1 MIRIKNFTLI
11 RWIALA
17 LIISAV
23 LLVIFQLAI
32 YSRMRSTFA
41 TGTTIGGV
49 DVSGLTQD
57 EAATRLTQAFSIPIE
72 MHYGEDFI
80 QAKPATLGFSLDLAA
95 MMAAADQ
102 ARVASPFWS
111 GYIDYLFNRLP
122 GALEIPLRSKIDLNV
137 LRSYLTHEIA
147 ARYDQDAEAFI
158 PIPGTVNF
166 QPGTPGRTLDI
177 ERSVE
182 LISTALKLPAP
193 RVVNLATVQSG
204 SARPSLATLKVLLQ
218 QIIDSNSFTG
228 QVEIYLIDLQTGNE
242 MQVAYQSGE
251 QLIPEIAFSADSTIK
266 IPVMVESYR
275 RLSEPISSEFA
286 TLIEDMIVLSDNT
299 APDKLMSTLMSVTL
313 GPLEVTKS
321 MKALGLR
328 NTFLAGML
336 YTGAP
341 LLQSFTTPANSRTDV
356 FTDPDPYNQ
365 TTPVDIG
372 LLINDIYECA
382 QTGGGSFAA
391 VFPGE
396 ITQNECKSM
405 ITYLTRNH
413 IGVLIEAGV
422 PEGTKVAHKHG
433 WAVDPVDGLMH
444 AVGDAALV
452 YTPGG
457 NYILTIFIHN
467 DAQIVWDAANKM
479 FADLSSAVYN
489 YFNLG
494 IN

>member
-23 LLVIFQLAI
+23 LLIIFQLAV

-57 EAATRLTQAFSIPIE
+57 EAATRLTQVFSIPIE

-147 ARYDQDAEAFI
+147 VRYDRDAEAFI

-182 LISTALKLPAP
+182 LISTALKSPSP
-193 RVVNLATVQSG
+193 RVVNLVTLQSG
-204 SARPSLATLKVLLQ
+204 SARPSLATLKVL
-218 QIIDSNSFTG
+218 
-228 QVEIYLIDLQTGNE
+228 
-242 MQVAYQSGE
+242 
-251 QLIPEIAFSADSTIK
+251 ST
-266 IPVMVESYR
+266 
-275 RLSEPISSEFA
+275 
-286 TLIEDMIVLSDNT
+286 
-299 APDKLMSTLMSVTL
+299 
-313 GPLEVTKS
+313 
-321 MKALGLR
+321 
-328 NTFLAGML
+328 
-336 YTGAP
+336 
-341 LLQSFTTPANSRTDV
+341 ANR
-356 FTDPDPYNQ
+356 
-365 TTPVDIG
+365 
-372 LLINDIYECA
+372 
-382 QTGGGSFAA
+382 
-391 VFPGE
+391 
-396 ITQNECKSM
+396 
-405 ITYLTRNH
+405 
-413 IGVLIEAGV
+413 
-422 PEGTKVAHKHG
+422 
-433 WAVDPVDGLMH
+433 
-444 AVGDAALV
+444 
-452 YTPGG
+452 
-457 NYILTIFIHN
+457 
-467 DAQIVWDAANKM
+467 
-479 FADLSSAVYN
+479 
-489 YFNLG
+489 
-494 IN
+494 

>member
-1 MIRIKNFTLI
+1 MMRIKNFTLI

-23 LLVIFQLAI
+23 LLVIFQLAV
-32 YSRMRSTFA
+32 YSRLRSTFA

-57 EAATRLTQAFSIPIE
+57 EAATRLTQAFSIPVE
-72 MHYGEDFI
+72 MHYGEDAI

-111 GYIDYLFNRLP
+111 GYVDYLFNRLP
-122 GALEIPLRSKIDLNV
+122 GAQEIPLRSRIDIEV
-137 LRSYLTHEIA
+137 LRSYLTNEIA
-147 ARYDQDAEAFI
+147 ARYDRDSEAFI
-158 PIPGTVNF
+158 PIPGTANF

-177 ERSVE
+177 ERSIE
-182 LISTALKLPAP
+182 LITSTLKSPAP

-218 QIIDSNSFTG
+218 QIVDSQGFTG
-228 QVEIYLIDLQTGNE
+228 QVEIYMIDLQTGNE
-242 MQVAYQSGE
+242 MQIAYQSGD

-275 RLSEPISSEFA
+275 RLNEPISSEYA
-286 TLIEDMIVLSDNT
+286 TLIEEMIVLSDNT
-299 APDKLMSTLMSVTL
+299 APDKLMSSLMSVTL
-313 GPLEVTKS
+313 GPLEVTKT
-321 MKALGLR
+321 MKALGLK
-328 NTFLAGML
+328 NTFLAGMF
-336 YTGAP
+336 YPGAP
-341 LLQSFTTPANSRTDV
+341 LLQRFTTTANSRTDI

-372 LLINDIYECA
+372 LLLNDIYECA
-382 QTGGGSFAA
+382 QSGGGSFAA

-444 AVGDAALV
+444 AVGDAALI

>member
-102 ARVASPFWS
+102 ARVASPFWP

-122 GALEIPLRSKIDLNV
+122 GALEIPLRLKIDLNV
-137 LRSYLTHEIA
+137 LRSYLTYEIA
-147 ARYDQDAEAFI
+147 ARYDRDAEAFI
-158 PIPGTVNF
+158 PVPGTVNF
-166 QPGTPGRTLDI
+166 QPGTPGKTLDI

-182 LISTALKLPAP
+182 LISTALKSPSP

-275 RLSEPISSEFA
+275 RLSEPISSEYA

-341 LLQSFTTPANSRTDV
+341 LLQRFATPANSRTDV

-396 ITQNECKSM
+396 ITQNECKGM

-444 AVGDAALV
+444 TVGDAALV

>member
-72 MHYGEDFI
+72 MHYGDDFI

-147 ARYDQDAEAFI
+147 ARYDQDAEVFI

-313 GPLEVTKS
+313 GPLEVTKT

-341 LLQSFTTPANSRTDV
+341 LLQRFATPANSRTDV